1 VQALVKRGVV
11 DLCCGVALLP
21 EARLLTKA

>member
-11 DLCCGVALLP
+11 DLCRGVALLP